1 MDREEILIIYEAGPE
16 AVINLI
22 EQQAAIIAKL
32 EERVKSLEERLNKNS
47 HNSSKPPSTDAY
59 ASKKPKPKSRRI
71 KSGKKV
77 GGQKGHPGTTLRMVD
92 NPDETVIHK
101 VNECSNCHTC
111 LEDKE
116 AKDSERRQ
124 TFDIPPVRLHSTEH
138 RAEKKTCPKC
148 GHINTADFP
157 EDVTQPVQ
165 YGSRLR
171 AFAVYLHDYQLIP
184 YDRSCELLS
193 DVYGCEIS
201 PATLIR
207 AENECFEGLEEFENS
222 IKDALLQS
230 PVIHCD
236 ETGLKIIGMR
246 NWLHVACTANMTYYF
261 AHPKRGSK
269 AMDDMD
275 ILPNYNGVIIH
286 DFWKAYYKYLCDHGL
301 CDTHLLR
308 ELTSI
313 SENYEQEWSGQMA
326 DLLLVIKGC
335 VDETRETSDSLMAKQ
350 IKDFE
355 TMYDYITKMGLEENP
370 PPLDLDTKPKK
381 RGRKKQTK
389 PKNLLDRFVGYKG
402 DILRFMYDFE
412 VPFDNNQAER
422 DVRMMKV
429 QQKISGTFRSVQG
442 ARSFCRIRGY
452 ISTVKKNNLPVIDA
466 IGAVFNGKPFVPFID
481 SV

>member
-1 MDREEILIIYEAGPE
+1 MEREEILTIYEAGPE

-22 EQQAAIIAKL
+22 NQLTARTAKL

-59 ASKKPKPKSRRI
+59 ATIKPNPKSRRT

-77 GGQKGHPGTTLRMVD
+77 GGQNGHLGTTLRMVD
-92 NPDETVIHK
+92 NPDKTVIHK
-101 VNECSNCHTC
+101 VDQCSSCHTS
-111 LEDKE
+111 LEDEE
-116 AKDSERRQ
+116 AKDYEIRQ
-124 TFDIPPVRLHSTEH
+124 TFDIPPVTLHSIEH
-138 RAEKKTCPKC
+138 RAEIKPCPKC
-148 GHINTADFP
+148 GHINKAEFP
-157 EDVTQPVQ
+157 DDVTQPVQ
-165 YGSRLR
+165 YGPRLR

-207 AENECFEGLEEFENS
+207 AENECFEGLEEFENV
-222 IKDALLQS
+222 IKDTLLQS
-230 PVIHCD
+230 PVIHGD
-236 ETGLKIIGMR
+236 ETGMKIKGMR
-246 NWLHVACTANMTYYF
+246 NWLHVICTANMTYYF
-261 AHPKRGSK
+261 THPKRGSE
-269 AMDDMD
+269 AMDDMG

-301 CDTHLLR
+301 CDIHLLR
-308 ELTSI
+308 ELTNI
-313 SENYEQEWSGQMA
+313 SENYEQEWSVKMA
-326 DLLLVIKGC
+326 ILLLVIKDC
-335 VDETRETSDSLMAKQ
+335 VDETRETSDSLTPEQ

-355 TMYDYITKMGLEENP
+355 TKYDYITKMGLEENP

-389 PKNLLDRFVGYKG
+389 PTNLLNRFVGYKG

-412 VPFDNNQAER
+412 VPFDNNLAER

-452 ISTVKKNNLPVIDA
+452 ISTVKKNKLSVIDA
-466 IGAVFNGKPFVPFID
+466 IGAVFNGKPFIPSLTVA
-481 SV
+481 

>member
-1 MDREEILIIYEAGPE
+1 MEREEILIIYEAGPE

-22 EQQAAIIAKL
+22 NQLTARIAEFEEHVKL
-32 EERVKSLEERLNKNS
+32 LEERLNKNS

-59 ASKKPKPKSRRI
+59 APKKPKPKSRRI

-77 GGQKGHPGTTLRMVD
+77 GGQKGHTGTTLKMVD
-92 NPDETVIHK
+92 NPDETVIHG
-101 VNECSNCHTC
+101 VNECSNCHTS

-116 AKDSERRQ
+116 AKDYEIRQ
-124 TFDIPPVRLHSTEH
+124 TFDIPPVTLHSTEH
-138 RAEKKTCPKC
+138 RAEIKLCPKC
-148 GHINTADFP
+148 GHINKAEFP
-157 EDVTQPVQ
+157 DGITQPVQ
-165 YGSRLR
+165 YGPRLR

-184 YDRSCELLS
+184 YDRGCELLS

-207 AENECFEGLEEFENS
+207 AENECFEGLEEFENV
-222 IKDALLQS
+222 IMNALLQS
-230 PVIHCD
+230 PVINCD
-236 ETGLKIIGMR
+236 ETGMKIEGMR
-246 NWLHVACTANMTYYF
+246 NWLHVACTTNMTYYF

-269 AMDDMD
+269 AMDDMG

-286 DFWKAYYKYLCDHGL
+286 DFWKPYYKYLCDHGL

-308 ELTSI
+308 ELTNI
-313 SENYEQEWSGQMA
+313 SENYEQEWSGEMA
-326 DLLLVIKGC
+326 ELLLAIKEC
-335 VDETRETSDSLMAKQ
+335 VDETRETSDSLTADQ
-350 IKDFE
+350 IRDFE
-355 TMYDYITKMGLEENP
+355 MMYDYITKMGLEENP
-370 PPLDLDTKPKK
+370 PPLDLDTKPKR

-389 PKNLLDRFVGYKG
+389 PKNLLDRFVDYKG

-412 VPFDNNQAER
+412 VPFDNNLAER

-452 ISTVKKNNLPVIDA
+452 ISTMKKNKRSVIDA
-466 IGAVFNGKPFVPFID
+466 IGAVFNGKPFGPFID